1 VVAPFINATV
11 PVAVVEE
18 TVAVNVNAVPKV
30 EGVEPEART
39 NVVVEPAAVIVWAK
53 AGVEVLPT

>member
-18 TVAVNVNAVPKV
+18 TVAVNVNAVPNAC
-30 EGVEPEART
+30 EAEPEART
-39 NVVVEPAAVIVWAK
+39 NVVVVVALITCDTAD
-53 AGVEVLPT
+53 EVLVE

>member
-39 NVVVEPAAVIVWAK
+39 NVVV
-53 AGVEVLPT
+53 VEARTMTV